1 MSRKDE
7 MHQPKSSVRPREQA
21 ADKHSATTTVSSEAS
36 TALSM
41 AHHHS
46 GNAVLQASFEGA
58 SDLLSE
64 QLRTDVMM
72 SMAGIEGDSA
82 LAGNQSML
90 ALMRHA
96 KGEVSG
102 DFQLPRGS
110 GRPLSIPMGIAKD
123 TCGHFR
129 APRGQS
135 YAIVL
140 PVTESV
146 STITKSTS
154 TGAK

>member
-1 MSRKDE
+1 MTFSAIALCRAKFTYPGPIAFGE
-7 MHQPKSSVRPREQA
+7 AREA
-21 ADKHSATTTVSSEAS
+21 
-36 TALSM
+36 
-41 AHHHS
+41 
-46 GNAVLQASFEGA
+46 
-58 SDLLSE
+58 
-64 QLRTDVMM
+64 
-72 SMAGIEGDSA
+72 
-82 LAGNQSML
+82 
-90 ALMRHA
+90 
-96 KGEVSG
+96 
-102 DFQLPRGS
+102 PRGS

-140 PVTESV
+140 PVSESV